1 MEPFLGEIRA
11 FAFGRTPTGWL
22 PCDGRE
28 LQVQQ
33 NQALYTLL
41 GPRYGGNGRTT
52 FNLPDL
58 RGRTP
63 LGYGP
68 SIAMGRKEGTETVTL
83 TTTQVPAHA
92 HTVLATSKAAAT
104 SSPAGGALATLP
116 VGTNAYAAPGTTTT
130 TFNTAAVSTS
140 GASAPHPNMQPSLA
154 VNWCIATSDALW
166 PPRQ

>member
-11 FAFGRTPTGWL
+11 FAFGRVPNGWL
-22 PCDGRE
+22 PCDGRL

-33 NQALYTLL
+33 NQALFALL
-41 GPRYGGNGRTT
+41 YNRYGGDGKTT
-52 FNLPDL
+52 FALPDL

-63 LGYGP
+63 LCYGP
-68 SIAMGRKEGTETVTL
+68 SMAMGLKEGTETVTL
-83 TTTQVPAHA
+83 TSAQVPPHTHA
-92 HTVLATSKAAAT
+92 VLATSTTAAT

-116 VGTNAYAAPGTTTT
+116 AGTNAYAAPGTT

-140 GASAPHPNMQPSLA
+140 GASAPHQNMQPSLA
-154 VNWCIATSDALW
+154 VNWCIATSNALF